1 MLNRLE
7 ICWDWLHVCE
17 WLRDA
22 SRRLQP
28 NFLFYISDY
37 SYFGSVID
45 IDKEMILAVLK
56 AFLCPSIFYADLFAP
71 DRSFISLE

>member
-1 MLNRLE
+1 
-7 ICWDWLHVCE
+7 
-17 WLRDA
+17 
-22 SRRLQP
+22 
-28 NFLFYISDY
+28 LFYISDY